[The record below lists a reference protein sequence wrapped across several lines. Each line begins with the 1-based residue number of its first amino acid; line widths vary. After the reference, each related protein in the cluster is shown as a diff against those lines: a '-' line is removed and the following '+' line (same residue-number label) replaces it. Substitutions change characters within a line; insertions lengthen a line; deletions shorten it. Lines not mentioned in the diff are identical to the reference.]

1 MGSIA
6 SDVVGRRVLLIWG
19 CAGQVLF
26 LFLISGLGNAS
37 NPSTGDKRGLVASV
51 VLYIFIFTGTLA
63 PISYALAS
71 EIPTGALREKT
82 MGLGIAVNVVAAF
95 IVAFCVPYLL
105 DAISVNIGW
114 LFGGIALFTGI
125 YIFFLVPETYGRSL
139 EEMDELFAA
148 RISARK
154 FRHTQTF
161 GAGHRV
167 MELENDRVGTDA
179 HQADPGKDHVQQA
192 EYPAPEK
199 DVDRS

>member
-1 MGSIA
+1 M
-6 SDVVGRRVLLIWG
+6 GRRVLLIWG
-19 CAGQVLF
+19 CVGQVLF
-26 LFLISGLGNAS
+26 LFLISGLGTVPD
-37 NPSTGDKRGLVASV
+37 PSTGDKRGLVASV

-125 YIFFLVPETYGRSL
+125 YIFFFVPETYGRSL
-139 EEMDELFAA
+139 EEMDELFGA
-148 RISARK
+148 RIPARR

-161 GAGHRV
+161 GAAHRV
-167 MELENDRVGTDA
+167 MELENARAGTDA
-179 HQADPGKDHVQQA
+179 HRPDQGKHQIQEA
-192 EYPAPEK
+192 EYVGLGK
-199 DVDRS
+199 I